1 MAERLYTTNQLAKLF
16 GVVPTTVIDW
26 IERGKL
32 DAFKTLGGHRRITHQ
47 AVLDFLHRH
56 RLPYPPAFAES
67 APKIVA
73 FEGDPG
79 ALAEHG
85 AALRAGFP
93 HAQVYL
99 EPHPVDA
106 LLRIGHERPA
116 IVILD
121 LGSTHP
127 PEGTAALGAAGMAAM
142 AAIDGF
148 ELCRRLRDHPDLEP
162 LKILAIVAEP
172 SEATAERARAA
183 GADASLPRMTGS
195 AELVEQC
202 RKLLPAP
209 GTA

>member
-1 MAERLYTTNQLAKLF
+1 MEGRLYTTNQLAKLF

-32 DAFKTLGGHRRITHQ
+32 EAFKTLGGHRRITHQ

-56 RLPYPPAFAES
+56 RLPYPPAFAEN
-67 APKIVA
+67 APKIVLL
-73 FEGDPG
+73 EGDPG
-79 ALAEHG
+79 ALADHG
-85 AALRAGFP
+85 AMLRAGFP

-99 EPHPVDA
+99 EPHPIDG

-116 IVILD
+116 LVILD
-121 LGSTHP
+121 LGSNP
-127 PEGTAALGAAGMAAM
+127 AGDALGSAGSAG
-142 AAIDGF
+142 IDGF
-148 ELCRRLRDHPDLEP
+148 ALCRRLREHPDLEP

-183 GADASLPRMTGS
+183 GADSSLPRMS
-195 AELVEQC
+195 ASTELVEQC